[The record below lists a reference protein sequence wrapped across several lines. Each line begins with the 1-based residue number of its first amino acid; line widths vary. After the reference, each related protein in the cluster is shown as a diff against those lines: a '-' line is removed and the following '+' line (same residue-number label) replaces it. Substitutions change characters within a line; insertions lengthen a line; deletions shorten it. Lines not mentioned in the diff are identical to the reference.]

1 MSMIVIAASRCNH
14 VAINTAY
21 HAVNKWLNLVAAY
34 TITDTVIIIAVVI
47 LNHDCN
53 KYSGIYSIQ

>member
-21 HAVNKWLNLVAAY
+21 HVVYNWLNLVAAY
-34 TITDTVIIIAVVI
+34 TITDIVII
-47 LNHDCN
+47 L
-53 KYSGIYSIQ
+53 Q